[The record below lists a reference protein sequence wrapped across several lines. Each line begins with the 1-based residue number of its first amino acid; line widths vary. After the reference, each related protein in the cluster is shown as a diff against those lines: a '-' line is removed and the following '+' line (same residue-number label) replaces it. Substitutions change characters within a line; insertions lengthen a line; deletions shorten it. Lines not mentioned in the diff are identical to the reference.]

1 MMESD
6 GIISEKKHTKKKYSE
21 SEKAEYCAA
30 WKRSSKSMSEF
41 CRDNELSFQTFYRW
55 VNREKLSREL
65 FIPVNTGIERGNK
78 GENLKVKFRDGC
90 EVYFSD
96 IKDESK
102 IIKLLEGLRD
112 VIAHS

>member
-1 MMESD
+1 MEAER
-6 GIISEKKHTKKKYSE
+6 IISEKNHTKKKYSE
-21 SEKAEYCAA
+21 SEKAEYCEA

-41 CRDNELSFQTFYRW
+41 CRHNDLSFQTFYGW
-55 VNREKLSREL
+55 VNREKKLSREL
-65 FIPVNTGIERGNK
+65 FIPVDTGIERGNK
-78 GENLKVKFRDGC
+78 GENLKVKFRNGC